1 MSRAYNRWNVEEEHA
16 LDRFYRGEQQ
26 TVHDIASRL
35 SRTTSAVRIRLTLLY
50 FGVRSD
56 ADSQRDL
63 VPWSNADDA
72 KLNDLYF
79 GSRDRDDIFL
89 ELGRRAWSV
98 ASRMLEVI
106 PRSQLSLTKTCLI
119 RFALGSPSL
128 TYTWIEIAL
137 ANFLKTS
144 SCVKY
149 RVLQSDLRINERRR
163 AKTYSPWI
171 SSRVVICSLGFLWED
186 HFRGLSQIVLE
197 RRRTSM
203 LHPGHPLP
211 HNAARAILKCL
222 ALPL

>member
-1 MSRAYNRWNVEEEHA
+1 M
-16 LDRFYRGEQQ
+16 
-26 TVHDIASRL
+26 HDIASRL
-35 SRTTSAVRIRLTLLY
+35 SRTTSAVRGRLTLLY
-50 FGVRSD
+50 FGVRSGV
-56 ADSQRDL
+56 DSQHDP

-72 KLNDLYF
+72 KLEGLYF

-149 RVLQSDLRINERRR
+149 RVLQSDLRINERWR
-163 AKTYSPWI
+163 AKTCSLVRRL
-171 SSRVVICSLGFLWED
+171 SGRVVICSLGFLWED

-203 LHPGHPLP
+203 LHPAHPLP
-211 HNAARAILKCL
+211 HDAARAILKCL

>member
-35 SRTTSAVRIRLTLLY
+35 SRTTSAVRCRLTLLY

-56 ADSQRDL
+56 ADSQHDL
-63 VPWSNADDA
+63 QGPWTNADDA

-79 GSRDRDDIFL
+79 GSTDRDDIFL

-149 RVLQSDLRINERRR
+149 RVLQSHKGS
-163 AKTYSPWI
+163 AKTCSPWI